1 MKRVFLGLGTNLGHR
16 EQNLEQAREALKS
29 FSEIKQASSIY
40 ETDAWGYE
48 DQPQFLNQIV
58 EIDTNLS
65 PYKLLYNLKR
75 IEKTIGRVKSFR
87 WGPRLIDI
95 DILLFDDRVIR
106 LPFLT
111 IPHKSM
117 HERAFVLIPLA
128 EIAPDYKHPIFK
140 QTISELR
147 DSLPNLDGVNKW
159 ISS

>member
-1 MKRVFLGLGTNLGHR
+1 MKQVFLGLGTNLGHR
-16 EQNLEQAREALKS
+16 EQNLKNAREALKS
-29 FSEIKQASSIY
+29 FAKLKRASLIY

-48 DQPQFLNQIV
+48 DQPQFLNQVV
-58 EIDTNLS
+58 EIDTKLS

-75 IEKTIGRVKSFR
+75 IEKAIGRVKSFR

-95 DILLFDDRVIR
+95 DILFYDQDIIR

-111 IPHKSM
+111 IPHKSL
-117 HERAFVLIPLA
+117 HERAFVLVPLA
-128 EIAPDYKHPIFK
+128 EIAPEHSHPVFK

-147 DSLPNLDGVNKW
+147 DSLPNLDGVKIW